1 MKRVLFC
8 LLALILALGLSG
20 YVMAG
25 LVDRGSFAYD
35 DGAGNTVNVNLIYDE
50 DFNITWVGDGNFAQT
65 TGYDGD
71 GRMGWDAA
79 NAWAGGLTIG
89 VFADWR
95 LPTALNNV
103 SPFGPD
109 FGLNVTGS
117 EMGHLFYVEL
127 GGTANQP
134 ISLSSDSDLAL
145 FPNLQ
150 DSVYWSGTEY
160 SGDPNLAWLF
170 DFFYG
175 SPDPDF
181 KGLNNYGLA
190 VRSGDVAAVPE
201 PATIAL
207 LGIGLAG
214 MVGYGV
220 RRRRQLR

>member
-1 MKRVLFC
+1 
-8 LLALILALGLSG
+8 
-20 YVMAG
+20 MAG
-25 LVDRGSFAYD
+25 LIDRGSFAYT
-35 DGAGNTVNVNLIYDE
+35 DGASNTGFVNLIYDE
-50 DFNITWVGDGNFAQT
+50 DFDITWVGDGNFAQT

-79 NAWAGGLTIG
+79 NTWAGGLAIG
-89 VFADWR
+89 GFADWR

-117 EMGHLFYVEL
+117 EMGHLFYGEL

-150 DSVYWSGTEY
+150 DFFYWSGTEY
-160 SGDPNLAWLF
+160 SGLAYYAWYF
-170 DFFYG
+170 DFYSGTQYAYDLFNSY
-175 SPDPDF
+175 
-181 KGLNNYGLA
+181 YGLA

-201 PATIAL
+201 
-207 LGIGLAG
+207 
-214 MVGYGV
+214 
-220 RRRRQLR
+220 